1 MVFNILMK
9 KNNADNKEINI
20 QKKTKKQKQSSLTK
34 KRDFVD
40 VLKIFSPGTAIRS
53 ALDSILRAEI
63 GALIVV
69 DAENL
74 SKIAERGFRVNSKF
88 SSQKIVELS
97 KMDGAIIL
105 SKDLKQ
111 ILSANT
117 LIFPDVRI
125 LTKETGARHT
135 VAERTAKQMN
145 TIVIAISKRKK
156 KITIYFED
164 LKYELEQ
171 SSEVLRRAAETLQIL
186 EKQKELFNDL
196 LLNLNLLEINDSVKI
211 SDVCGV
217 LQKIEIIDR
226 LAEIIKRY
234 LIEMGKE
241 GIMISMRLKELMK
254 NLNKEREM
262 ILRDY
267 FKIKYARTDT
277 QLKNMNFDFL
287 LESSNLS
294 RMLFEELHDKFIQ
307 SQGTRILG
315 KTNLLEKDI
324 KLLLNSFETL
334 GRIFNAD
341 KNSLIEIFKNKSLVE
356 SLMQDLESLRDK
368 IFIRKNIT

>member
-1 MVFNILMK
+1 MVVNILMK
-9 KNNADNKEINI
+9 KDNADNKEINN
-20 QKKTKKQKQSSLTK
+20 QKKTKNQDSLIK

-69 DAENL
+69 DIENL
-74 SKIAERGFRVNSKF
+74 SKIMERGFRVNSKF
-88 SSQKIVELS
+88 SPQKIVELS

-156 KITIYFED
+156 KITIYFGE
-164 LKYELEQ
+164 LKYELEK

-234 LIEMGKE
+234 LIELGKE
-241 GIMISMRLKELMK
+241 GVMISMRLKELMK

-262 ILRDY
+262 ILKDY
-267 FKIKYARTDT
+267 FKLKQVRTDT

-307 SQGTRILG
+307 PQGIRILS

-324 KLLLNSFETL
+324 KLLLSGFETL

-341 KNSLIEIFKNKSLVE
+341 KASLIEIFKNKGLVE
-356 SLMQDLESLRDK
+356 SLMQDLENLRDK